1 MAERG
6 PLPEE
11 YPPPRHMLRDL
22 RLATEPEASGACTW
36 LPLVPEI
43 EGVGG
48 PRLGVI
54 ATLVDVAGGGAALEA
69 VKPDWI
75 ATSDLAVHRLD
86 PPVGSSLEAR
96 PQVVRAGRSSVVLEV
111 EVRSGGAR
119 VALATM
125 GFTRLGARG
134 GAQQH
139 PGRPAGR
146 VEFAHPES
154 GLRRPVLAEIGAQD
168 REEAGGVVELAMS
181 PYVVNSL
188 GALQGGAA
196 AVLLERAAELAG
208 REALGAEV
216 VVSDLSIHFIA
227 LGRIGPMRTRAR
239 LLRRGEAGA
248 LLRIE
253 LVDIGAEGRL
263 GALATAWVEQISSG
277 STPR

>member
-1 MAERG
+1 MAESGR
-6 PLPEE
+6 LPEE
-11 YPPPRHMLRDL
+11 YPPPLHMLRDL
-22 RLATEPEASGACTW
+22 RLATEPEASGSCSRI
-36 LPLVPEI
+36 PLVPEL
-43 EGVGG
+43 EGAGG

-54 ATLVDVAGGGAALEA
+54 ATLVDVAGGAAALEA

-111 EVRSGGAR
+111 EVRSGGAQ

-125 GFTRLGARG
+125 GFTRLSARG

-146 VEFAHPES
+146 VDFAHPES
-154 GLRRPVLAEIGAQD
+154 GLRRPFLEAIGVQERDA
-168 REEAGGVVELAMS
+168 AAGVVELAMG
-181 PYVVNSL
+181 PYVGNSL

-196 AVLLERAAELAG
+196 ATLLDRAAELAG
-208 REALGAEV
+208 REALGVEV
-216 VVSDLSIHFIA
+216 AVSDLSIHFIA
-227 LGRIGPMRTRAR
+227 LGRVGPIRTRAR

-248 LLRIE
+248 LLRVE
-253 LVDIGAEGRL
+253 LMDSGAEGRL
-263 GALATAWVEQISSG
+263 GALATAWVERVP
-277 STPR
+277 T